1 MLNSLYA
8 KIAMGLAALFL
19 VVGLVFIGVTVFSTD
34 MYQQEVNQKLNT
46 GLAGQIVKERIL
58 MEQGRVNQ
66 SALKEIFHMLMVINP
81 GIEIYLLDT
90 QGNILTFSAPRG
102 SVKRKRV
109 NLEPVTEWLAGR
121 LSPPVQGDDPKSL
134 TRKKVFSAAPIE
146 RNGTLEGY
154 LYVILGGAEY
164 DSVAQKLKSSYIL
177 QLSAWMIGAGLLF
190 ALAAGLVL
198 FGLLTGR
205 LKKLAAVMETFKG
218 GAGGPVLD
226 LPEERRQGYLTK

>member
-1 MLNSLYA
+1 MFNSLYS
-8 KIAMGLAALFL
+8 KIAAGLAAIFL

-46 GLAGQIVKERIL
+46 GLAAQIVKERLL
-58 MEQGRVNQ
+58 MEGGRVNRE
-66 SALKEIFHMLMVINP
+66 ALRDIFHMLMVINP

-90 QGNILTFSAPRG
+90 GGRILTFSAPKGRVRRKTVDLIP
-102 SVKRKRV
+102 VKQ
-109 NLEPVTEWLAGR
+109 WIGGR
-121 LSPPVQGDDPKSL
+121 ITPPVLGDDPKSL

-146 RNGTLEGY
+146 QGGVLEGY
-154 LYVILGGAEY
+154 LYVILGGEEY
-164 DSVAQKLKSSYIL
+164 DSVVQKIKGSYIL

-205 LKKLAAVMETFKG
+205 LKQLATVMEAFKG
-218 GAGGPVLD
+218 GTAKTVPD
-226 LPEERRQGYLTK
+226 LPRKKIQGPPR